1 MGPKLDIGTGSA
13 TLILDT
19 VSSGPWY
26 ETIHGLNILINI
38 GFLGVDIRNFY
49 ELYQMRKSWK
59 SGNYEEKE
67 NVMGNPMFRKE
78 IKLRDLIIKIRDTM
92 MTDGY

>member
-38 GFLGVDIRNFY
+38 GFLGTDIRKFY
-49 ELYQMRKSWK
+49 DLYQMRKSWK
-59 SGNYEEKE
+59 SGDRED
-67 NVMGNPMFRKE
+67 VMENPMFQNE
-78 IKLRDLIIKIRDTM
+78 IKMRDLIIKIRDTM
-92 MTDGY
+92 MIDGY

>member
-38 GFLGVDIRNFY
+38 GFLGVDIKNFY
-49 ELYQMRKSWK
+49 DLYQMRKSWK
-59 SGNYEEKE
+59 SGNYEEKVD
-67 NVMGNPMFRKE
+67 VMGNPMFQNE
-78 IKLRDLIIKIRDTM
+78 ILILDWI
-92 MTDGY
+92 

>member
-19 VSSGPWY
+19 VSAGPWY

-38 GFLGVDIRNFY
+38 GFLGTDIKKFY
-49 ELYQMRKSWK
+49 DLYQMRKSWK
-59 SGNYEEKE
+59 SGNYGEKE
-67 NVMGNPMFRKE
+67 DVMRNSMFQNE
-78 IKLRDLIIKIRDTM
+78 IKMRDLIIKIRDTM
-92 MTDGY
+92 MIDGY

>member
-13 TLILDT
+13 TIILDT

-38 GFLGVDIRNFY
+38 GFLGTDIKKFY
-49 ELYQMRKSWK
+49 DLYQMRKSWK
-59 SGNYEEKE
+59 SGDRED
-67 NVMGNPMFRKE
+67 VMENPMFQNE
-78 IKLRDLIIKIRDTM
+78 IKMRDLIIKIRDTM
-92 MTDGY
+92 MIDGY

>member
-19 VSSGPWY
+19 VSAGPWY

-38 GFLGVDIRNFY
+38 GFLGTDNNAQTP
-49 ELYQMRKSWK
+49 LMRCAFTFPAGKGAASTSLCK
-59 SGNYEEKE
+59 DQNAAT
-67 NVMGNPMFRKE
+67 R
-78 IKLRDLIIKIRDTM
+78 
-92 MTDGY
+92 

>member
-1 MGPKLDIGTGSA
+1 MGPKLDIVTGSA
-13 TLILDT
+13 ALILDT

-38 GFLGVDIRNFY
+38 GFLGVDIKNFY
-49 ELYQMRKSWK
+49 QLYQMRKSWK

>member
-13 TLILDT
+13 ALILDT

-38 GFLGVDIRNFY
+38 GFLGTDIKKFY
-49 ELYQMRKSWK
+49 DLYQMRKSWK
-59 SGNYEEKE
+59 SGDRED
-67 NVMGNPMFRKE
+67 VMENPMFQNE
-78 IKLRDLIIKIRDTM
+78 IKMRDLIIKIRDTM
-92 MTDGY
+92 MIDGY

>member
-19 VSSGPWY
+19 VSAGPWY

-38 GFLGVDIRNFY
+38 GFLGTDFKKFY
-49 ELYQMRKSWK
+49 DLYQMRKSWK
-59 SGNYEEKE
+59 SGEKE
-67 NVMGNPMFRKE
+67 DVMGNPMFQNE

-92 MTDGY
+92 MIEGY